1 MLRLFYD
8 EEQFDKLKIK
18 IDYITKLSCY
28 KEDFVIHKKLVEIY
42 NTLENYDKSD
52 ATISDIYNVFD
63 DIDIWDIDHMDAE
76 GLDLIIDIFDMLGY
90 MIIGDAWDNDE
101 LWYSTMTDFLI
112 SSLYYEDE
120 DYINQKK
127 EIINSLTKIISFF
140 KSIMIYQNIFI

>member
-1 MLRLFYD
+1 MLRIFDD
-8 EEQFDKLKIK
+8 EELNNLKIK
-18 IDYITKLSCY
+18 IDYIPKLSCY
-28 KEDFVIHKKLVEIY
+28 KEDDFVIYEKLVEIY
-42 NTLENYDKSD
+42 NALENYHKSD
-52 ATISDIYNVFD
+52 GTISDIYNLFD
-63 DIDIWDIDHMDAE
+63 DIDIWDIDHMDAD
-76 GLDLIIDIFDMLGY
+76 GLDLIIDIFDLMGY
-90 MIIGDAWDNDE
+90 IMIGVEWDNDE